1 MNIFPLNIK
10 NLNYMSK
17 DKKILKDI
25 NLITSE
31 KKITIIA
38 GNNGSGKSTLL
49 KILHGIIQHTSGTI
63 NWGEIPAHEVRKK
76 QSMVFQNP
84 ILLNR
89 TTFENIMY
97 VAKIKNIETK
107 ESVDKIIKQLN
118 LESIINIES
127 KYLSGGEKQKVAI
140 AMSIISNPK
149 IIFLDEPTSQLDP
162 VYKNEI
168 ENIITNLSEKNTKI
182 FMTSH
187 DIAQIDRIGKE
198 IIFLDDG
205 EIIFHDKVKDFINE
219 KGNSIIRNY
228 VNYG

>member
-17 DKKILKDI
+17 GKKILKDI
-25 NLITSE
+25 NFITEE
-31 KKITIIA
+31 KKITVIA

-63 NWGEIPAHEVRKK
+63 NWGEIPVHEVRKE

-97 VAKIKNIETK
+97 VAKIKNIETN

>member
-49 KILHGIIQHTSGTI
+49 KILHGIIQHTSGTVK
-63 NWGEIPAHEVRKK
+63 WGEIPVHEVRNK

-97 VAKIKNIETK
+97 VAKRKNIEIND
-107 ESVDKIIKQLN
+107 SVDKIIKQLN

-168 ENIITNLSEKNTKI
+168 ENIITNLSENNTKI

-187 DIAQIDRIGKE
+187 DIAQINRIGKE

-205 EIIFHDKVKDFINE
+205 EIIFHDRVKCFINE
-219 KGNSIIRNY
+219 KSNSIIRNY

>member
-63 NWGEIPAHEVRKK
+63 NWGEIPVHEVRKK

-97 VAKIKNIETK
+97 VAKRKNIESN

-168 ENIITNLSEKNTKI
+168 ENIITNLSENNTKI

-198 IIFLDDG
+198 IIFLDGG
-205 EIIFHDKVKDFINE
+205 EIIFHNKVKDFINE

>member
-17 DKKILKDI
+17 GKKILKDI
-25 NLITSE
+25 NFITEE
-31 KKITIIA
+31 KKITVIA

-49 KILHGIIQHTSGTI
+49 KILHGIIHHTSGTI
-63 NWGEIPAHEVRKK
+63 NWGEIPVHEVRKE

-97 VAKIKNIETK
+97 VAKRKNIETN

-162 VYKNEI
+162 VYKNEL
-168 ENIITNLSEKNTKI
+168 ENIITNLSENNTKI

>member
-10 NLNYMSK
+10 NLNYISK

-63 NWGEIPAHEVRKK
+63 NWGEIPVHEVRKM

-97 VAKIKNIETK
+97 VAKRKNIETN

-205 EIIFHDKVKDFINE
+205 EIIFHD
-219 KGNSIIRNY
+219 
-228 VNYG
+228 

>member
-49 KILHGIIQHTSGTI
+49 KILHGIIHHTSGTI
-63 NWGEIPAHEVRKK
+63 NWGEIPVHEVRKK

-97 VAKIKNIETK
+97 VAKRKNIETN

-168 ENIITNLSEKNTKI
+168 ENIITNLSENNTKI

>member
-1 MNIFPLNIK
+1 MLE
-10 NLNYMSK
+10 
-17 DKKILKDI
+17 
-25 NLITSE
+25 IT
-31 KKITIIA
+31 A
-38 GNNGSGKSTLL
+38 QGKSTLL
-49 KILHGIIQHTSGTI
+49 KILHGIIHHTSGTI
-63 NWGEIPAHEVRKK
+63 NWGEIPVHEVRKE

-97 VAKIKNIETK
+97 VAKRKNIETN